1 MERSGGKWQR
11 VISQIS
17 AQTID
22 VAVLFGAAIG
32 LVAAYVV
39 VPSDSAFV
47 FTYGDPSVLTIWT
60 AAAQHDSASHLLSN
74 VTTYALVVGITYT
87 VYMTQK
93 RRAEFWVIVASCL
106 LITPPV
112 TTAGDYWL
120 LAVQWSIVAPTATA
134 QGFSGV
140 VSAFVGVL
148 FVSLVEPTVA
158 VVSHDSL
165 NTNQPQWPLIGMGW
179 VVAVLLIATLLQTGV
194 TDGRFVNG
202 FVHLI
207 GFISGGLIATAVL
220 LCSR

>member
-11 VISQIS
+11 FILQIS
-17 AQTID
+17 TQTIE
-22 VAVLFGAAIG
+22 VAVLFGVAIG
-32 LVAAYVV
+32 LMAAYVV

-47 FTYGDPSVLTIWT
+47 FTYGDPSVLTMWT

-74 VTTYALVVGITYT
+74 VTTYVLVVGITYPI
-87 VYMTQK
+87 YMAQK
-93 RRAEFWVIVASCL
+93 RRTEFWVIVASCL

-148 FVSLVEPTVA
+148 FVSLVESTVA

-165 NTNQPQWPLIGMGW
+165 TNQPQWPLIGMGW
-179 VVAVLLIATLLQTGV
+179 VVAVILIATLLQTGV

-202 FVHLI
+202 LVHLI
-207 GFISGGLIATAVL
+207 GLVTGSLTATAVL